1 MAMLLNAG
9 NQNYIKSFFPESE
22 LVRVGD
28 IVSRKKAGHGAGDFQ
43 VIFLA
48 LVEVILAS
56 ISTVQIGLPVYQ
68 EVYDFCLLHDRWKVI
83 MSEAKVRPSYNSSCG
98 RSLKVFLAV

>member
-1 MAMLLNAG
+1 MRRNKCNSYGDAFECR
-9 NQNYIKSFFPESE
+9 KSKLYKEFFPESE
-22 LVRVGD
+22 LVRMKD
-28 IVSRKKAGHGAGDFQ
+28 IIVFRKKVSHGAGDFQ

-68 EVYDFCLLHDRWKVI
+68 EVYDFCLLNYR
-83 MSEAKVRPSYNSSCG
+83 
-98 RSLKVFLAV
+98 